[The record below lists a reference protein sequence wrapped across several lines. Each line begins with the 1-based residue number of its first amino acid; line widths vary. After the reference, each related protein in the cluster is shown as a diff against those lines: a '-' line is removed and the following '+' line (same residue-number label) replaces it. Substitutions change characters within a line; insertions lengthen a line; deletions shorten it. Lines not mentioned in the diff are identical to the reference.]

1 MHKIAVIII
10 NYNSSE
16 LTINCINSIVEK
28 TSTTLDYEITVI
40 DNASEFSDYSNL
52 KEKIKSI
59 TFTNLK
65 LIRSKINTGFGGGNM
80 LGVNNS
86 NAEYYAFIN
95 NDSLLEND
103 CLNIMLKEMENNSR
117 IGICGPLCHT
127 EKGDLL
133 PTLDYFASPLKEFF
147 GRKILHSLFP
157 KKYTDRIKIP
167 TSPKEGQLVAGSFM
181 LIKSS
186 DFHKAGGF
194 DTNIF
199 LYYEETDLCLRLNKL
214 NKFAYLIPNAKFIH
228 FHGAST
234 PKSEKIKIELKIS
247 LLYVIRKH
255 YGYFSYK
262 LILTYL
268 QVKYFFSSLIKP
280 KHRKLFLILLKG
292 APLSKSLK
300 QEQVILEK

>member
-59 TFTNLK
+59 NFTNLK

-117 IGICGPLCHT
+117 IGISGPLCHT

-157 KKYTDRIKIP
+157 KKYTDRIKIQ
-167 TSPKEGQLVAGSFM
+167 SSLKEGQLVAGSFM

-262 LILTYL
+262 LLLTYL

-280 KHRKLFLILLKG
+280 KHRKLFLTLLKG